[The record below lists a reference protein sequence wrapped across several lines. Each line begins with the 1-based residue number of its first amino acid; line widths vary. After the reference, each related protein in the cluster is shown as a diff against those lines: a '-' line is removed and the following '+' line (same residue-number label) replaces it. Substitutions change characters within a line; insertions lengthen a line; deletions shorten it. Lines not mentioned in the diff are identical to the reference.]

1 MASDHAGPSG
11 RGNASS
17 PGSASLAR
25 LPRQGKRQRAED
37 QNEEE
42 KRARRF
48 GKSSGCDGNSEEDGG
63 TSSEDDDDDDDGD
76 DSSEGEDGAESSS
89 EDLDLDLDPEHIG
102 QLTSAEDKP
111 PSTSTRV
118 VKGLNTSLLSMYA
131 KSGNERSGGLGGSLS
146 DDEGAGDRKGG
157 PPAFASLDLVAAA
170 AARAIAASKASASGS
185 AAPSSTP
192 PAPVA
197 KGATPS
203 ARPPSAAGGVIRVSN
218 QIQGSSLIGKQGL
231 ELAADR
237 PAAATA
243 TAAAPFSVRA
253 AGPSSLP
260 TASPGPI
267 TLTPLAAALPV
278 DPPPESTLA
287 KGRTA
292 EDKTGAERE
301 NRYVEWCDTMYIQ
314 GERHMIW
321 DGVTCVT

>member
-1 MASDHAGPSG
+1 MASGHAGPSG
-11 RGNASS
+11 RGNTSS

-63 TSSEDDDDDDDGD
+63 TSSEDDDDDD
-76 DSSEGEDGAESSS
+76 SSEGEDGDESS
-89 EDLDLDLDPEHIG
+89 EDPDLDLDPEHIG
-102 QLTSAEDKP
+102 QLASAEDKP

-131 KSGNERSGGLGGSLS
+131 KSGNERSGGPGGSLS
-146 DDEGAGDRKGG
+146 DDEGPGDRGGG

-185 AAPSSTP
+185 VAPSSTP
-192 PAPVA
+192 PAPAA

-218 QIQGSSLIGKQGL
+218 PIQGSSLSGTQGL
-231 ELAADR
+231 ELAER
-237 PAAATA
+237 PKA
-243 TAAAPFSVRA
+243 TAAAAAPFNVHD
-253 AGPSSLP
+253 GPSSVP
-260 TASPGPI
+260 TQAISPGPL
-267 TLTPLAAALPV
+267 TLTPPSATLPV
-278 DPPPESTLA
+278 NPPESTLA

-292 EDKTGAERE
+292 EDKSGAERD
-301 NRYVEWCDTMYIQ
+301 RYAFLLCD
-314 GERHMIW
+314 G
-321 DGVTCVT
+321 C